1 MTEIGKYKDIKIY
14 KNNDFFWFVFNQ
26 KTFFFEKSFYEN
38 NEDLIIFCI
47 IEINK
52 LILTNVY

>member
-26 KTFFFEKSFYEN
+26 KKFFFEKSSYES
-38 NEDLIIFCI
+38 NEDLVMFCT

>member
-14 KNNDFFWFVFNQ
+14 KNNYFFGFVFNQ
-26 KTFFFEKSFYEN
+26 KTFFFEKSFYEK
-38 NEDLIIFCI
+38 NEALILFCI